1 MSEEESLSLPQKA
14 YRTVTPRT
22 GMRPDMEMDSIG
34 WVMFLIL
41 VMLFIPLLPFIA
53 IVYVVSKVFEY
64 VTPERGTE
72 E

>member
-1 MSEEESLSLPQKA
+1 MSQEESLSLPQKA

-41 VMLFIPLLPFIA
+41 VMLMVPLLPFIV
-53 IVYVVSKVFEY
+53 IVYVLSKVFGY
-64 VTPERGTE
+64 LANQRGTGE
-72 E
+72 

>member
-1 MSEEESLSLPQKA
+1 MSQEESLSIPHKV

-34 WVMFLIL
+34 WAMFLIL

-53 IVYVVSKVFEY
+53 IVYVVSKVFGY
-64 VTPERGTE
+64 LSNQRGTGE
-72 E
+72 

>member
-1 MSEEESLSLPQKA
+1 MSEEESLSLPEKA

-34 WVMFLIL
+34 WVIFLIL
-41 VMLFIPLLPFIA
+41 VMLLVPLLPFIA

-64 VTPERGTE
+64 LASQRGTGE
-72 E
+72 